1 MSISD
6 SIAIVSFLHL
16 LCNNLI
22 IFVTISL
29 GLHQNRVAY
38 CLMLELFHY
47 PGKALSWLFVI
58 SFILLFVDK
67 FFIPNLFFDATAITS
82 QIFCILP
89 ITFFF
94 LNLYNYHSIVLFF
107 IDWFYKVL
115 PPDFN
120 MDLLKLLK
128 DYIFILN

>member
-6 SIAIVSFLHL
+6 SIAIVFFLLL

-29 GLHQNRVAY
+29 GLHQSKVAY

-67 FFIPNLFFDATAITS
+67 LFITNLFFDATAITS

-89 ITFFF
+89 TTFFF
-94 LNLYNYHSIVLFF
+94 LDLCNYHSIVLSF
-107 IDWFYKVL
+107 IGWFDKVL

-120 MDLLKLLK
+120 IDLLKLLK
-128 DYIFILN
+128 NYIFILN